1 MSIVLFTHLNSLSK
15 CPILTKM
22 PIRPLE
28 NILGMPRGATSGQ
41 MFSSSRLNL
50 EKSTREGGARMK
62 TKEIYSQLHSQFLIS
77 HLGLKIKE
85 KSRTPIGTCSIH
97 NGYCRSRDISVE
109 QLRGLCTKSQFP
121 VITQKSAF
129 LQNFESLRFCKF
141 PSQLR
146 LHRKQVCAQ
155 LWPVYTGRPQQQQ

>member
-1 MSIVLFTHLNSLSK
+1 
-15 CPILTKM
+15 
-22 PIRPLE
+22 
-28 NILGMPRGATSGQ
+28 
-41 MFSSSRLNL
+41 
-50 EKSTREGGARMK
+50 MK
-62 TKEIYSQLHSQFLIS
+62 TKEIYSQLHSQFHIS
-77 HLGLKIKE
+77 HLGHKIKE

-121 VITQKSAF
+121 VITQKSVF
-129 LQNFESLRFCKF
+129 LLNFESLRFCKF

-155 LWPVYTGRPQQQQ
+155 LWPSLFTEGGRNEGWRKAHIACSSAHYTLFWENCTLRRGLRIRVVSRAISYKYRWSNIWQQCATRAN